1 MRDCSKDGLT
11 VYAEPEQLVSMA
23 AVFAKLPCK
32 VLWRL
37 KPREVPDADAIAKL
51 QLGNN
56 TQVAFPSVSRA
67 VCLGA

>member
-1 MRDCSKDGLT
+1 MRICCENGLP
-11 VYAEPEQLVSMA
+11 VHAEPEQLVGMA

-37 KPREVPDADAIAKL
+37 KPREVPDADALARL

-56 TQVAFPSVSRA
+56 TQVAFPSV
-67 VCLGA
+67 

>member
-1 MRDCSKDGLT
+1 MRDCNEDGLT
-11 VYAEPEQLVSMA
+11 VYAEPEQLVGMA
-23 AVFAKLPCK
+23 AVFTKLPCK

-37 KPREVPDADAIAKL
+37 KPSEVPDADALARL

-56 TQVAFPSVSRA
+56 TQVAFPSVPRA